1 MNAQLD
7 RAVRSVLT
15 DIISTAPKRDDQPI
29 RTVGVVE
36 NPSRAGR
43 PYLMVAAAALAVVGV
58 GGVALVN
65 SRDTRQTPAS
75 ASPTSVPAALATS
88 TPDTSVPTVPTPVL
102 EGPMADLYGEVAYR
116 VSYGEESLA
125 ALGFPNHEYA
135 IDGGGVTTVSAG
147 DPSRPDERTITI
159 VMTPGTMLQPES
171 HSRTPVTVVEQT
183 STLIRVENH
192 SNGGWIF
199 SVEFVDTAGGPLPTV
214 DQLQD
219 LIYSIDP

>member
-1 MNAQLD
+1 MNDQLD
-7 RAVRSVLT
+7 CAVRSVLT

-36 NPSRAGR
+36 VPSRAGR

-65 SRDTRQTPAS
+65 NRDTRQTPAS

-88 TPDTSVPTVPTPVL
+88 TPDTSVPTVPTTVL
-102 EGPMADLYGEVAYR
+102 AGPADLYQQVGYR
-116 VSYGEESLA
+116 IAQGEESLA

-135 IDGGGVTTVSAG
+135 IDGDGVTTVSAG

-183 STLIRVENH
+183 NTLIRVENH
-192 SNGGWIF
+192 SNDGWIF